1 MQNET
6 LGKKMAEL
14 SNTNVMIIF
23 LLVAFL
29 AFSIGLAFY
38 FLVPGSVGMGIGITM
53 FIVAALLFVIGEVR
67 SERTHIL
74 EISVL
79 HIPDRGVR

>member
-1 MQNET
+1 MYNNET

-38 FLVPGSVGMGIGITM
+38 FLVPGSVGVGIGITM
-53 FIVAALLFVIGEVR
+53 FVVASLIFLIGEVR
-67 SERTHIL
+67 YFVTKKRIDQL
-74 EISVL
+74 A
-79 HIPDRGVR
+79 

>member
-1 MQNET
+1 
-6 LGKKMAEL
+6 MAEL

-38 FLVPGSVGMGIGITM
+38 FLVPGSVGVGIGITM
-53 FIVAALLFVIGEVR
+53 FIVAALLFVVGEIRWFVAKKR
-67 SERTHIL
+67 IEQL
-74 EISVL
+74 A
-79 HIPDRGVR
+79 

>member
-38 FLVPGSVGMGIGITM
+38 FLVPGSVGIGIGITM
-53 FIVAALLFVIGEVR
+53 FVVAALIFVIGEVR
-67 SERTHIL
+67 YFAAKKKI
-74 EISVL
+74 
-79 HIPDRGVR
+79 DRLA

>member
-1 MQNET
+1 MQNES

-38 FLVPGSVGMGIGITM
+38 FLVPGSVGLGIGITM

-67 SERTHIL
+67 YFVTKRNIERL
-74 EISVL
+74 A
-79 HIPDRGVR
+79 

>member
-1 MQNET
+1 MQNDT

-38 FLVPGSVGMGIGITM
+38 FLVPGSVGVGIGITM
-53 FIVAALLFVIGEVR
+53 FIVAALLFVVGEIRWFVAKKR
-67 SERTHIL
+67 IEQL
-74 EISVL
+74 A
-79 HIPDRGVR
+79 

>member
-1 MQNET
+1 MYNNET

-38 FLVPGSVGMGIGITM
+38 FLVSGSVGEGIGITM
-53 FIVAALLFVIGEVR
+53 FVVASLIFLIGEVR
-67 SERTHIL
+67 YFVTKKRIDQL
-74 EISVL
+74 A
-79 HIPDRGVR
+79 

>member
-1 MQNET
+1 MQNDT

-38 FLVPGSVGMGIGITM
+38 FLVPGSVGVGIGITM
-53 FIVAALLFVIGEVR
+53 FIVAALLFVVGEIRWFVAKKKI
-67 SERTHIL
+67 EQL
-74 EISVL
+74 A
-79 HIPDRGVR
+79 

>member
-1 MQNET
+1 MQNDT

-53 FIVAALLFVIGEVR
+53 FIVAALLFVVGEIRWFVAKKR
-67 SERTHIL
+67 IEQL
-74 EISVL
+74 A
-79 HIPDRGVR
+79 

>member
-53 FIVAALLFVIGEVR
+53 FVVAGLLFIIGEVR
-67 SERTHIL
+67 YFAAKKKIDQL
-74 EISVL
+74 A
-79 HIPDRGVR
+79 